1 MAQTWQNLSD
11 LEYGYMFEKR
21 QKTIEHA
28 LIPARLKRFRMQ
40 ISVPNDVKLAA
51 KSALKREAESGKTKM
66 ETSTNS

>member
-1 MAQTWQNLSD
+1 
-11 LEYGYMFEKR
+11 MFEKR